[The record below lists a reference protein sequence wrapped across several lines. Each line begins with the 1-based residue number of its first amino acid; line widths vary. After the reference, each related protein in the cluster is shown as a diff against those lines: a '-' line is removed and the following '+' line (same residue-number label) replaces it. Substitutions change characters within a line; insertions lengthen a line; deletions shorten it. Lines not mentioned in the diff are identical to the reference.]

1 MPRYIDM
8 HLLYLSTRRCLIV
21 DRHSPV
27 KNTRKLN
34 KETGE
39 RQSGVTQDARPK
51 VLELFIEIL
60 LVHVLNHQKLTVDIC
75 IANQLLTVRI
85 KLKVLDRIY
94 LGL

>member
-1 MPRYIDM
+1 MYIDI

-51 VLELFIEIL
+51 VLELFTKIL
-60 LVHVLNHQKLTVDIC
+60 LAHVRNRQNVDC
-75 IANQLLTVRI
+75 
-85 KLKVLDRIY
+85 
-94 LGL
+94 